1 MPVFAPT
8 TDVSS
13 SSPLTWHFLLHSV
26 PPFSRFSFPCF
37 SPRLQ
42 SEGNDRQK
50 NSALPSVP
58 SLLEV
63 LGFSYFYGGFLV
75 GPQFTLLRYQQL
87 VNRELTDCRGK
98 PPSRS
103 ETQSNIAKVKWTQRA
118 TAHTPWKII
127 RIYNVSVYLLP
138 ALSHYSSTSVVPAM
152 KRFALGFFYLV
163 VFAVF
168 STYYQDSYFTTDEF
182 EVRLC
187 PYLTLTTMFC
197 MSLSQLQFQSHVLLR
212 RPSLSGTAVFIFW
225 FGEKSVCINMSA
237 AGWLR

>member
-1 MPVFAPT
+1 MTF
-8 TDVSS
+8 SS
-13 SSPLTWHFLLHSV
+13 ALSATLYHI
-26 PPFSRFSFPCF
+26 FSFPCF

-103 ETQSNIAKVKWTQRA
+103 ETLSDIAKSKMNPASDRS
-118 TAHTPWKII
+118 H
-127 RIYNVSVYLLP
+127 SV
-138 ALSHYSSTSVVPAM
+138 
-152 KRFALGFFYLV
+152 
-163 VFAVF
+163 
-168 STYYQDSYFTTDEF
+168 E
-182 EVRLC
+182 
-187 PYLTLTTMFC
+187 
-197 MSLSQLQFQSHVLLR
+197 
-212 RPSLSGTAVFIFW
+212 
-225 FGEKSVCINMSA
+225 NN
-237 AGWLR
+237 